1 MYFINRYDAAMQLAT
16 RLEKYKNEDGVILAV
31 PRGGVPIGY
40 YLAKH
45 LGFGLDLLMT
55 KKLGH
60 PANEEFAIGAVG
72 IESIIIEEAYQ
83 IPKEYIQQQT
93 KRLRQELIDR
103 YRKFMG
109 GREPAILKNKIV
121 IVVDDGVATGRTIL
135 TTLKMLR
142 SKEPKKLVVAVPVAS
157 MQAAARIKKE
167 VDDFICLFIP
177 NPFYGVGRF
186 YEDFSQTSDEE
197 VVTLLKELNERGKA
211 A

>member
-1 MYFINRYDAAMQLAT
+1 M
-16 RLEKYKNEDGVILAV
+16 
-31 PRGGVPIGY
+31 
-40 YLAKH
+40 
-45 LGFGLDLLMT
+45 
-55 KKLGH
+55 
-60 PANEEFAIGAVG
+60 
-72 IESIIIEEAYQ
+72 
-83 IPKEYIQQQT
+83 
-93 KRLRQELIDR
+93 
-103 YRKFMG
+103 
-109 GREPAILKNKIV
+109 